1 MCNFMR
7 ILFIAIL
14 LVFLK
19 DSIGQDS
26 TKHYFKEIG
35 WTIHLPLDFKVLD
48 VAENSTIVNNGKK
61 EIEQTLDTK
70 VNILE
75 TINLIS
81 ARKSKN
87 YLNATLTR
95 SNSKSDST
103 QASFIKSQ
111 EEVIYKAMS
120 KDAKVDSSSTIVKV
134 GGKMFRN
141 FEMIVHVNEKA
152 SFGMNLVTKSYNG
165 YYFVI
170 VYAYLDKA
178 TKEQIET
185 MLIESKFSE

>member
-1 MCNFMR
+1 MR